1 MNLHYNTIVSN
12 TTKMARKIEAQR
24 RVAQSMNQNEYEQAL
39 IKLKEKIRLTEGTDM
54 QEHMEEQIRQWF
66 IECRYCDFCL
76 LQIRTRNFTELNLL
90 KSYLS
95 KDVYSANC
103 LLIREA

>member
-1 MNLHYNTIVSN
+1 MNLHYNTVVSN

-66 IECRYCDFCL
+66 IESRY
-76 LQIRTRNFTELNLL
+76 
-90 KSYLS
+90 
-95 KDVYSANC
+95 
-103 LLIREA
+103 